1 MIDIHTHLHP
11 EPLFRAIRRWF
22 AENSPWQLRHPT
34 SPDLV
39 AKCLKEHGVERFV
52 FCSYAH
58 KPGIAR
64 DLNAWLINTSK
75 ELHGYG
81 LPLLTV
87 HLDDVDYADYA
98 KTALKAGAVGMKIH
112 EDVQGLLIDDPRFR
126 SVYSAIEEMGGFVL
140 AHVGPIPWKKIP
152 KEGLARVR
160 RVMETN
166 PDLKLVVAHMGAPDT
181 QDYLSLLKEHKSLYL
196 DTTMCYC
203 EVTAG
208 GTRMR
213 GEHLE
218 QSADKILFGS
228 DWPNVPHEYSSEPD
242 ALRSSGLSDRAL
254 SLIMH
259 ENAAKILANFLS

>member
-22 AENSPWQLRHPT
+22 AENSPWKLHHPT
-34 SPDLV
+34 SPELV
-39 AKCLKEHGVERFV
+39 AKYLKEQGVERFV

-64 DLNAWLINTSK
+64 DLNTWLLNTSK

-87 HLDDVDYADYA
+87 HLDDLDYAEYA
-98 KTALKAGAVGMKIH
+98 KSALAGGAIGMKIH

-126 SVYSAIEEMGGFVL
+126 YVYSAIEEMGGYVL
-140 AHVGPIPWKKIP
+140 AHVGPIPWKKVP

-166 PDLKLVVAHMGAPDT
+166 PNLKFVVAHMGSPDT
-181 QDYLSLLKEHKSLYL
+181 HDYLPLLKEYKSLYL

-203 EVTAG
+203 ETTAG
-208 GTRMR
+208 GTGLR
-213 GEHLE
+213 GEELE
-218 QSADKILFGS
+218 QYADKILFGS
-228 DWPNVPHEYSSEPD
+228 DWPNVPHDYASEPNEIKD
-242 ALRSSGLSDRAL
+242 QGISDRAL
-254 SLIMH
+254 RLIMH
-259 ENAAKILANFLS
+259 DNAAKLLANFL